1 MDHKTL
7 PSGVVGGEGA
17 DGLPGRNILA
27 GEDNGMTG
35 DVGAVADDRGLEADF
50 FVVRGIVRE
59 GIDAAVGTDDGVL
72 ADGDAAAIVEQ
83 GTLANNGSVA
93 DGEVVAVGQVDSVMN
108 FDACAEM
115 LEDVAAQH
123 AAKTQSQPVI
133 EAERR
138 AVEHLPEPEQGF
150 AAREAFAVDFSV
162 VLSFEGHVQRVEREI
177 DYVAGQL
184 GAEREIEFAAVGP
197 TQIDLR
203 QLVAHDL
210 AAALLGAVL
219 QELFVEKANPA
230 TIDFFGFGGGMGDG
244 NLGGG
249 HTLLTINQE
258 KAGDKGRETR
268 DSGLR

>member
-1 MDHKTL
+1 MNLDAR
-7 PSGVVGGEGA
+7 A
-17 DGLPGRNILA
+17 DMLK
-27 GEDNGMTG
+27 
-35 DVGAVADDRGLEADF
+35 DV
-50 FVVRGIVRE
+50 
-59 GIDAAVGTDDGVL
+59 T
-72 ADGDAAAIVEQ
+72 
-83 GTLANNGSVA
+83 
-93 DGEVVAVGQVDSVMN
+93 
-108 FDACAEM
+108 
-115 LEDVAAQH
+115 AQH

-138 AVEHLPEPEQGF
+138 AIEHLPEPEQGL
-150 AAREAFAVDFSV
+150 AAQEAFAVDFSV

-230 TIDFFGFGGGMGDG
+230 TIDFFGFGSGMGDDDFRR
-244 NLGGG
+244 G
-249 HTLLTINQE
+249 HMALTINQGT
-258 KAGDKGRETR
+258 AGSKGTR
-268 DSGLR
+268 RLGLEIGEQIADPS